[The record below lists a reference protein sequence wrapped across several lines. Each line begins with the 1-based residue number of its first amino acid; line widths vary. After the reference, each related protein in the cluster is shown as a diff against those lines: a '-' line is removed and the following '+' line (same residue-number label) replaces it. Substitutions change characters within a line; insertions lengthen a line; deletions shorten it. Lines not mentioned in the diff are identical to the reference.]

1 MWLGLLGALSLGS
14 SLCVGLKARAVYD
27 DVVALVESNDRMRAR
42 DGAQWKAAVDE
53 RFPSFMA
60 SRPGMSDAEY
70 AASRL
75 RLYDVNGERSLSVAP
90 FLPDGS
96 CSRPGFSQLRE
107 FMRCRRTGHTMD
119 MNPDLV
125 RLLMRISK
133 RFDNATLHVIS
144 AHRAVDGVVTSERS
158 QHGKGTASDI
168 RIEGVSVETLAAV
181 AKQEGARGVG
191 MYPKSR
197 FVHVDVRE
205 KANTRVDNGES
216 EDDERDLREE
226 REESDEIGAEH
237 APSVAAD
244 ESPSLEPSAEPE
256 AADEATGPL
265 AQPTPSIAKEPLAE
279 PAAVEARAKL
289 AVSL

>member
-1 MWLGLLGALSLGS
+1 MWLGLLGVLSLGS
-14 SLCVGLKARAVYD
+14 SLCVGRKVRAVYD
-27 DVVALVESNDRMRAR
+27 EALALHESTDQLRAR
-42 DGAQWKAAVDE
+42 DRAQWQAALDE
-53 RFPSFMA
+53 RPPAFMA

-70 AASRL
+70 AATRL
-75 RLYDVNGERSLSVAP
+75 RLYDVNAERSLSVSP
-90 FLPDGS
+90 FLADGQ
-96 CSRPGFSQLRE
+96 CSPQGFSMLRE

-133 RFDNATLHVIS
+133 RFDNAELHMIS

-168 RIEGVSVETLAAV
+168 RIEGVPIEMLAAV
-181 AKQEGARGVG
+181 ARQEGARGIG

-205 KANTRVDNGES
+205 KPYSWIDNGDA
-216 EDDERDLREE
+216 EDDERDLR
-226 REESDEIGAEH
+226 GAPGVEDGEP
-237 APSVAAD
+237 AID
-244 ESPSLEPSAEPE
+244 QESP
-256 AADEATGPL
+256 
-265 AQPTPSIAKEPLAE
+265 
-279 PAAVEARAKL
+279 AVEALGPAPEQEQDVAAEAEQPVAEAAAQGPFAAPAPAVVPDKL